1 MIMRACLRASAFAL
15 ATGLSALGA
24 TAAYAQD
31 PLPEAPGKEQV
42 VAVCSKCHEP
52 QRVAAL
58 RLTREGWEE
67 VVAKMQTLGAKG
79 SEEDFKKITA
89 STVPLLALTH
99 RAEWNAIDRYDY
111 LAFSMGFRQAVN
123 DLADA
128 ARRQSADGVAY
139 SYVRMTMACVACHR
153 SLRDVKKP

>member
-1 MIMRACLRASAFAL
+1 MRTAALASVIATITLLGIDLAMGQTVAGETIMRQKL
-15 ATGLSALGA
+15 T
-24 TAAYAQD
+24 YAQVI
-31 PLPEAPGKEQV
+31 LEG
-42 VAVCSKCHEP
+42 VA
-52 QRVAAL
+52 
-58 RLTREGWEE
+58 T
-67 VVAKMQTLGAKG
+67 
-79 SEEDFKKITA
+79 EDYKKITD
-89 STVPLLALTH
+89 STAALLALTH

-153 SLRDVKKP
+153 SLHDVNKP